1 MQRKL
6 SEKRNLRQ
14 LKEQYNNIRKINT
27 SRPQSTRKV
36 KETNSLKRSINNPLP
51 DATISEYRYKNNSK

>member
-1 MQRKL
+1 MKKL
-6 SEKRNLRQ
+6 KLMAFVIGLLLANVAGFAQVPTFDWL
-14 LKEQYNNIRKINT
+14 
-27 SRPQSTRKV
+27 RKV